1 MRRSLFSLGFE
12 GNGQPWAGMPSG
24 IPVYH
29 MTREEV
35 DKDRRILRKLPTP
48 PGFSVSYPYIVKL
61 ENVGEYVVQADGT
74 ASFYSYIY
82 HRWDPP
88 QKIDTQSLFE
98 SR

>member
-1 MRRSLFSLGFE
+1 MRRSLFTLGIVAD
-12 GNGQPWAGMPSG
+12 GQPWAGMPSG

-29 MTREEV
+29 MTRDQV
-35 DKDRRILRKLPTP
+35 DNDRRILKKLPTP
-48 PGFSVSYPYIVKL
+48 PGFSVAYPYIVKL

-74 ASFYSYIY
+74 ASFYSYVY